1 MNFNNLSN
9 ELKIQAK
16 NCQTY
21 EERMDFL
28 AKNNIALSDEQLET
42 ISGGAGFKK
51 IHKNKPRN
59 VQIVADVI

>member
-1 MNFNNLSN
+1 MDFNELTN

-28 AKNNIALSDEQLET
+28 AKNKIALSDEQLEQ
-42 ISGGAGFKK
+42 ISGGAGLA
-51 IHKNKPRN
+51 RRRL
-59 VQIVADVI
+59 